1 MERTG
6 SRISLFL
13 GKRKEVFPGLD
24 NALCRE
30 TRFRRTTSSV
40 KPIIDGYHSSLVYIN
55 DSMRSFTENIGNNWW
70 YANVWMASTVNT
82 DFFFRYF
89 CRCADIFADMWFTGK
104 YLHSIFFETTYNFEP
119 REKYCDSQKNFDTFK
134 NFVFR
139 NFVDFVE
146 NR

>member
-13 GKRKEVFPGLD
+13 AKRKEVFPGLD

-70 YANVWMASTVNT
+70 YANVRMANTVNT
-82 DFFFRYF
+82 DFFFSIFLQMCRYF
-89 CRCADIFADMWFTGK
+89 CKYVIHRKIFTFDFFWNHIQFWTSRKILWFTK
-104 YLHSIFFETTYNFEP
+104 KFWYF
-119 REKYCDSQKNFDTFK
+119 
-134 NFVFR
+134 
-139 NFVDFVE
+139 
-146 NR
+146 